1 MLLILKRSSRGNFA
15 PLSGPQSRSCPEWWQ
30 DAAAHSFSSVPASC
44 GAITLLIQIM
54 QEYFTNY
61 RPMLMGSHWMV
72 TADHPLAAQAA
83 GSILDQGGDAVDAL
97 VLANLVMAVVNP
109 HMCGLGGD
117 LFALV
122 YRAESRQLRALDA
135 AGYAPGQAS
144 LNSFREMGMRK
155 IPATGIHSC
164 TVPGALAGWQ
174 ALLDDHGS
182 FGLDTLIGRVIGYA
196 KDGFPAYPTL
206 IDSIVKRRKLLADS
220 QATASIFLPGGQPP
234 KVGQLIRQPGL
245 AESLALI
252 GDQGPETFYRGVL
265 GEQLV
270 HHSDKL
276 GGLFNLEDLA
286 DYRVIWKEPLTAAY
300 RGFTLATQPPP
311 SQGLALLMQAR
322 IVDQTD
328 LSSLQPG
335 SADLVHLMVE
345 AKKQAFAERDTHI
358 CDPGFHSVPLDDLL
372 GTAKTL
378 ELADRIQARAGEQPS
393 RYRFARGGED
403 TVYMMAVD
411 TGGNAAVLIQSIF
424 QEFGSCVMV
433 PQTGMLLHN
442 RGRGFSF
449 NPNHPCR
456 LEPRKRPYHTLH
468 PLMVL
473 EGGQPCLLL
482 GTPGGDGQ
490 TQTNMQLLVNL
501 IDFGADAQGAVD
513 APRWRS
519 MPDGELLLENRFP
532 ETTLHRLSD
541 KGHHTQQLPAF
552 SPVMGSAQAIRI
564 DRQQRL
570 LTGGADG
577 RRMAYGLGR

>member
-1 MLLILKRSSRGNFA
+1 
-15 PLSGPQSRSCPEWWQ
+15 
-30 DAAAHSFSSVPASC
+30 
-44 GAITLLIQIM
+44 M
-54 QEYFTNY
+54 QEYFRNY
-61 RPMLMGSHWMV
+61 RPLLMGNHWMV
-72 TADHPLAAQAA
+72 TADHPLAVQAA
-83 GSILDQGGDAVDAL
+83 GSILDQGGNAVEAL
-97 VLANLVMAVVNP
+97 VLANLVMAMVNP

-144 LNSFREMGMRK
+144 LDTFAEMGLQM

-174 ALLDDHGS
+174 ALLDEYGS
-182 FGLDTLIGRVIGYA
+182 LGLDTLIGRVIGYA
-196 KDGFPAYPTL
+196 RDGFPAYPAL
-206 IDSIVKRRKLLADS
+206 LDSIVKKRKLLADS
-220 QATASIFLPGGQPP
+220 QTAASIFLAGGQPP
-234 KVGQLIRQPGL
+234 KIGQLIKQPAL
-245 AESLALI
+245 AKSLALI
-252 GDQGPETFYRGVL
+252 ADQGPETFYRGVL
-265 GEQLV
+265 GEELV
-270 HHSDKL
+270 RHSDEL
-276 GGLFNLEDLA
+276 GGFFSLEDLA
-286 DYRVIWKEPLTAAY
+286 DYRVIWKQPLTAAY

-311 SQGLALLMQAR
+311 SQGLALLLQAR
-322 IVDQTD
+322 ILDQID
-328 LSSLQPG
+328 VSALRPG

-345 AKKQAFAERDTHI
+345 AKKQAFAERDAHI
-358 CDPGFHSVPLDDLL
+358 CDPGFHSVPLDALL
-372 GTAKTL
+372 GSEKTL
-378 ELADRIQARAGEQPS
+378 ELRDRIAALAGEQPC

-411 TGGNAAVLIQSIF
+411 AGGNAAVLIQSIF

-433 PQTGMLLHN
+433 PRTGMLLHN
-442 RGRGFSF
+442 RGRGFSL
-449 NPNHPCR
+449 NPHHPCR

-473 EGGQPCLLL
+473 EGDQPCLLL

-501 IDFGADAQGAVD
+501 IDFEADVQGAVD

-541 KGHHTQQLPAF
+541 KGHNLRQLPDF
-552 SPVMGSAQAIRI
+552 SPLMGSAQAIRI

-570 LTGGADG
+570 LAGGADG
-577 RRMAYGLGR
+577 RRMGYGLGR